1 MLCSPIRSS
10 YSAVLSAVLSRHRIA
25 LSNKYNP
32 KGSQPLHEEHRVH
45 APVAVS
51 DLVRCHACPVR
62 YYYEQHE
69 PHPES
74 DRYAVC
80 KQLSYHLGRP
90 LEPEVIWQE
99 VLAVR
104 PGIGPE
110 LRPFL
115 DTCIAACTRSE
126 WKPADQTDVKI
137 ASEKYKVIGMLDRVM
152 PGGAFS
158 IIRAAGALPFGTYR
172 ADRLRIA
179 SCAICL
185 QEMTGTEVSGGFVEY
200 IPDGVSRFH
209 AVQPRDR
216 RQFLSTL
223 HRIRSIRDGDVP
235 HPPLNA
241 PCTRC
246 GFRERCEHDGGRRL
260 SDLM

>member
-1 MLCSPIRSS
+1 VIFFDPYTVR
-10 YSAVLSAVLSRHRIA
+10 
-25 LSNKYNP
+25 SNKYNP
-32 KGSQPLHEEHRVH
+32 TGSQSFQEEHRVH
-45 APVAVS
+45 APFAVS
-51 DLVRCHACPVR
+51 DLIRCHACPVR
-62 YYYEQHE
+62 YYYEQNE

-90 LEPEVIWQE
+90 LEPDVIWQE

-104 PGIGPE
+104 PGIGLE
-110 LRPFL
+110 LRLFL
-115 DTCIAACTRSE
+115 DTCIAACNRNE

-137 ASEKYKVIGMLDRVM
+137 ASEKYGVIGMVDRI
-152 PGGAFS
+152 GAGDAFS
-158 IIRAAGALPFGTYR
+158 IIRAAGALPFGIYS

-185 QEMTGTEVSGGFVEY
+185 QEMIGSEVSGGFVEY

-209 AVQPRDR
+209 TVQPRDR
-216 RQFLSTL
+216 RHFISTL
-223 HRIRSIRDGDVP
+223 HKVRSIRNGEVP
-235 HPPLNA
+235 HRPLNA

-246 GFRERCEHDGGRRL
+246 IHRSRCEQGGGRRL

>member
-1 MLCSPIRSS
+1 M
-10 YSAVLSAVLSRHRIA
+10 
-25 LSNKYNP
+25 
-32 KGSQPLHEEHRVH
+32 GSQPLHEEHRVH

-90 LEPEVIWQE
+90 LEPGVIWQE

-115 DTCIAACTRSE
+115 DTCIAACNRSE

-137 ASEKYKVIGMLDRVM
+137 ASEKYKVIGMVDRVM

-200 IPDGVSRFH
+200 IPDGVTRFH

-246 GFRERCEHDGGRRL
+246 RFRERCEHDGGRRL